1 MVLVAQEHSKNNRGV
16 RILKAQEFLEQYKT
30 QQTIIVS
37 CWEEVE
43 KWKDIAHSVTGCLD
57 GVRVQSSGNKQKMEN
72 AVISY
77 SDIEADIQRRI
88 AEAREIQNEIVRKIA
103 QLKESEYYVLHGIYI
118 LGKQFKEVAASKN
131 KSVSWATSLHGTALA
146 NLQQLLDAENR
157 SV

>member
-1 MVLVAQEHSKNNRGV
+1 M
-16 RILKAQEFLEQYKT
+16 ILKAQEFLEQYKT

-88 AEAREIQNEIVRKIA
+88 AEAREIQNEIVCKIA

-131 KSVSWATSLHGTALA
+131 KSVSWATSLHGTALV
-146 NLQQLLDAENR
+146 NLQQLLDSENK
-157 SV
+157 SVEK